1 MANKLD
7 KIYDKLKVYTEIEG
21 MSRYED
27 DVVAKLKEN
36 TQHLNVEYERDGL
49 GSLIIKQKGEAK
61 GPKIILAAHMDEVG
75 FQVLDILKSGQ
86 IKIKPVGGVWGN
98 AFIGAK
104 VKLITSTDKIFY
116 GVVGHTSVH
125 IMERET
131 LSKAILNKDLFMD
144 FGFVSDEDAKNNGV
158 EPGDRIYL
166 SNETFRFSNPDLVAG
181 KAIDNRAGVVVIDEL
196 VNRLA
201 NKKLPN
207 TPYFVGT
214 VQEEVGCR
222 GAKTIASKIKA
233 DIAFAIDTG
242 ASHDTEGAIVG
253 IPKLGAG
260 VAIDIADG
268 GTMMDP
274 KLVNYLFKLAKE
286 KNIPIYKYL
295 SQGGGTD
302 AEELQYSNAGT
313 PTLSISIPQRYLHS
327 TYGVISLK
335 DISSIIDLM
344 EEFILAFTQEDF
356 EKISYK

>member
-1 MANKLD
+1 
-7 KIYDKLKVYTEIEG
+7 
-21 MSRYED
+21 
-27 DVVAKLKEN
+27 
-36 TQHLNVEYERDGL
+36 
-49 GSLIIKQKGEAK
+49 
-61 GPKIILAAHMDEVG
+61 MDEVG

-313 PTLSISIPQRYLHS
+313 PTISISIPQRYLHS
-327 TYGVISLK
+327 IYGVISLK